1 MFRLVVVILIVL
13 MGDWVFL
20 GGKLAV
26 RPLIH
31 WTEVGADYVAD
42 LIFRLVG

>member
-20 GGKLAV
+20 HGQLAV
-26 RPLIH
+26 RPIIR
-31 WTEVGADYVAD
+31 WTEAGANYVAD
-42 LIFRLVG
+42 LIFSLLG

>member
-20 GGKLAV
+20 HGDLIV
-26 RPLIH
+26 RPIIH
-31 WTEVGADYVAD
+31 WTEAGANYVAD
-42 LIFRLVG
+42 LIFRLLG